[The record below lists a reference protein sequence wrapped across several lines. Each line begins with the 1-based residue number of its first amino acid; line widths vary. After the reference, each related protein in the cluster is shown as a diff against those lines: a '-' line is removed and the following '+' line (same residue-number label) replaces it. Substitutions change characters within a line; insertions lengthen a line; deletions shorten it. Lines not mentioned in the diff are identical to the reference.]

1 MRTLPLLW
9 LKVTVTWH
17 TIKPGLAW
25 PQSWPGPNFD
35 IKVGPKQIFGLAT
48 FFSKLIYFL

>member
-25 PQSWPGPNFD
+25 PGL
-35 IKVGPKQIFGLAT
+35 KVGLAPILT
-48 FFSKLIYFL
+48 SKLAPNKFLAWQHFFPN